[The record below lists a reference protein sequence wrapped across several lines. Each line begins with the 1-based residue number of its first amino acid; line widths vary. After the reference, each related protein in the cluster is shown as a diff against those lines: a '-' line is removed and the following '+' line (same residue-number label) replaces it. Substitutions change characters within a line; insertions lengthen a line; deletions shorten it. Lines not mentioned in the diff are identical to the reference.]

1 MKANSYKRVLAYL
14 VDVMII
20 SFVSLLLTY
29 FVPTSENYNK
39 LNKEFETLT
48 IDYRNQEVTM
58 EEYLE
63 KGTDINYQLNKEGVP
78 QTIVSTVLSIIYFVV
93 LTYFMNGET
102 LGKKLMK
109 IKITSNNDKKLTM
122 NNYLI
127 RALVIDSVL
136 MNIITIIT
144 ILLFSKDIYLTSY
157 NIISYV
163 FSFVYIVSLAMILF
177 SKNGRGLQDILANTK
192 VISTETVEEK
202 QEVLEKE
209 IVNKKDSKIE
219 DAEIIAK

>member
-14 VDVMII
+14 VDIMII

-39 LNKEFETLT
+39 LNKEFEALT

-78 QTIVSTVLSIIYFVV
+78 QTIVSTVLSIIYFIV
-93 LTYFMNGET
+93 LAYFMNGET

-192 VISTETVEEK
+192 VISTETIEEK

-209 IVNKKDSKIE
+209 IVNKK
-219 DAEIIAK
+219 

>member
-14 VDVMII
+14 VDIMII

>member
-14 VDVMII
+14 VDIMII
-20 SFVSLLLTY
+20 SFVSVLLTY
-29 FVPTSENYNK
+29 FIPTSENYNK
-39 LNKEFETLT
+39 LNKEFENLT

-63 KGTDINYQLNKEGVP
+63 KGTDINYQLNKEAVP

-93 LTYFMNGET
+93 LAYFMNGET

-136 MNIITIIT
+136 MNILTILI
-144 ILLFSKDIYLTSY
+144 ILLFNKDIYLTSY

-192 VISTETVEEK
+192 VISTETIEEK

-209 IVNKKDSKIE
+209 KITKKDPKIE

>member
-39 LNKEFETLT
+39 LNKEFENLT

-63 KGTDINYQLNKEGVP
+63 KGTDINYQLNKEAVP

-93 LTYFMNGET
+93 LAYFMNGET

>member
-14 VDVMII
+14 VDIMII

-93 LTYFMNGET
+93 LAYFMNGET
-102 LGKKLMK
+102 LG
-109 IKITSNNDKKLTM
+109 KKLTM

-192 VISTETVEEK
+192 VISTETIEEK
-202 QEVLEKE
+202 QEVLEEEK
-209 IVNKKDSKIE
+209 ITKKDPKIE

>member
-39 LNKEFETLT
+39 LNKEFENLT

-63 KGTDINYQLNKEGVP
+63 KGTDINYQLNKEAVP

-192 VISTETVEEK
+192 VISTETIEEK
-202 QEVLEKE
+202 QEVLEEEK
-209 IVNKKDSKIE
+209 ITKKDPKIE

>member
-14 VDVMII
+14 VDIMII

-39 LNKEFETLT
+39 LNKEFEALT
-48 IDYRNQEVTM
+48 IDYRNQEVTI

-136 MNIITIIT
+136 INIITIIT

-192 VISTETVEEK
+192 VISTETIEEK

-209 IVNKKDSKIE
+209 IVNKKDPKIE

>member
-1 MKANSYKRVLAYL
+1 
-14 VDVMII
+14 
-20 SFVSLLLTY
+20 
-29 FVPTSENYNK
+29 
-39 LNKEFETLT
+39 
-48 IDYRNQEVTM
+48 
-58 EEYLE
+58 
-63 KGTDINYQLNKEGVP
+63 
-78 QTIVSTVLSIIYFVV
+78 
-93 LTYFMNGET
+93 
-102 LGKKLMK
+102 MK

>member
-63 KGTDINYQLNKEGVP
+63 KGTDINYQLNKEAVP

-192 VISTETVEEK
+192 VISTETIEEK

-209 IVNKKDSKIE
+209 IVNKKDPKIE

>member
-14 VDVMII
+14 VDIMII

-39 LNKEFETLT
+39 LNKEFENLT

-93 LTYFMNGET
+93 LAYFMNGET

-157 NIISYV
+157 NIVSYV

-177 SKNGRGLQDILANTK
+177 RKNGRGLQDILANTK
-192 VISTETVEEK
+192 VISTEIIEEK

-209 IVNKKDSKIE
+209 IVNKKDPKIE

>member
-63 KGTDINYQLNKEGVP
+63 KGTDINYQLNKEAVP

-93 LTYFMNGET
+93 LAYFMNGET

-163 FSFVYIVSLAMILF
+163 FSLVYIVSLAMILF

-192 VISTETVEEK
+192 VISTETIEEK
-202 QEVLEKE
+202 QEVLEEEK
-209 IVNKKDSKIE
+209 ITKKDPKIE

>member
-29 FVPTSENYNK
+29 FVPTSENYNN

-48 IDYRNQEVTM
+48 TDYRNQEVTM

-63 KGTDINYQLNKEGVP
+63 KGTDINYQLNKEAVP

-93 LTYFMNGET
+93 LAYFMNGET

-192 VISTETVEEK
+192 VISTETIEEK
-202 QEVLEKE
+202 QEVLEEEK
-209 IVNKKDSKIE
+209 ITKKDPKIE

>member
-63 KGTDINYQLNKEGVP
+63 KGTDINYQLNKEAVP

-93 LTYFMNGET
+93 LAYFMNGET

-202 QEVLEKE
+202 QEVLEKK

>member
-20 SFVSLLLTY
+20 SFVSLLLTS

-48 IDYRNQEVTM
+48 TDYRNQEVTM

-102 LGKKLMK
+102 LGKKL
-109 IKITSNNDKKLTM
+109 TM

-136 MNIITIIT
+136 INIITIIT

-192 VISTETVEEK
+192 VISTETIEEK
-202 QEVLEKE
+202 QEVLEEEK
-209 IVNKKDSKIE
+209 ITKKDPKIE

>member
-14 VDVMII
+14 VDIMII
-20 SFVSLLLTY
+20 SFVSLLLTS

-39 LNKEFETLT
+39 LNKEFENLT
-48 IDYRNQEVTM
+48 TDYRNQEITM

-63 KGTDINYQLNKEGVP
+63 TGTDINYQLNKESIP
-78 QTIVSTVLSIIYFVV
+78 QTVVSTVLSIIYFVV

-109 IKITSNNDKKLTM
+109 IKIVSNNDKKLTM

-136 MNIITIIT
+136 MNILTILI
-144 ILLFSKDIYLTSY
+144 ILLFNKDIYLTSY

-177 SKNGRGLQDILANTK
+177 SKSGRGLQDILANTK
-192 VISTETVEEK
+192 VISTETIEEK
-202 QEVLEKE
+202 QDVLEKE
-209 IVNKKDSKIE
+209 IITKKDSKIE

>member
-1 MKANSYKRVLAYL
+1 MKVNSYKRVLAYL

-39 LNKEFETLT
+39 LNKEFENLT

-102 LGKKLMK
+102 SGVTNAINGTCDIGMASRGLKDSEKAKGVAEITIAIDGIAVVVNKENPAANLTKAQVEQ
-109 IKITSNNDKKLTM
+109 IFTGKITKWN
-122 NNYLI
+122 
-127 RALVIDSVL
+127 
-136 MNIITIIT
+136 
-144 ILLFSKDIYLTSY
+144 
-157 NIISYV
+157 
-163 FSFVYIVSLAMILF
+163 
-177 SKNGRGLQDILANTK
+177 
-192 VISTETVEEK
+192 
-202 QEVLEKE
+202 EVK
-209 IVNKKDSKIE
+209 
-219 DAEIIAK
+219 

>member
-14 VDVMII
+14 VDIMII

-39 LNKEFETLT
+39 LNKEFENLT
-48 IDYRNQEVTM
+48 TDYRNQEVTM

-63 KGTDINYQLNKEGVP
+63 KGTDINYQLNKESVP

-93 LTYFMNGET
+93 LAYFMNGET

-192 VISTETVEEK
+192 VISTETIEEK

-209 IVNKKDSKIE
+209 KITKKDPKIE

>member
-39 LNKEFETLT
+39 LNKEFENLT

-93 LTYFMNGET
+93 LAYFMNGET

-157 NIISYV
+157 NVISYV

-192 VISTETVEEK
+192 VISTETIEEK

-209 IVNKKDSKIE
+209 KITKKDPKIE

>member
-14 VDVMII
+14 VDIMII

-192 VISTETVEEK
+192 VISTEIIEEK

-209 IVNKKDSKIE
+209 KITKKDPKIE

>member
-14 VDVMII
+14 VDIMII

-39 LNKEFETLT
+39 LNKEFENLT

-192 VISTETVEEK
+192 VISTEIIEEK

-209 IVNKKDSKIE
+209 IVNKKDPKIE

>member
-29 FVPTSENYNK
+29 FIPTSENYNK
-39 LNKEFETLT
+39 LNKEFENLT

-63 KGTDINYQLNKEGVP
+63 KGTDINYQLNKEAVP

-93 LTYFMNGET
+93 LAYFMNGET

-136 MNIITIIT
+136 MKIITIIT

-163 FSFVYIVSLAMILF
+163 FSLVYIVSLAMILF

-192 VISTETVEEK
+192 VISTETIEEK
-202 QEVLEKE
+202 QEVLEEEK
-209 IVNKKDSKIE
+209 ITKKDPKIE

>member
-14 VDVMII
+14 VDIMII

-136 MNIITIIT
+136 INIITIIT

-209 IVNKKDSKIE
+209 KITKKDPKIE

>member
-14 VDVMII
+14 VDIMII

-93 LTYFMNGET
+93 LAYFMNGET

-192 VISTETVEEK
+192 VISTETIEEK

-209 IVNKKDSKIE
+209 KITKKDPKIE

>member
-20 SFVSLLLTY
+20 SFVSVLLTY

>member
-39 LNKEFETLT
+39 LNKEFENLT

-192 VISTETVEEK
+192 VISTETIEEN
-202 QEVLEKE
+202 QAVLEKE
-209 IVNKKDSKIE
+209 KITKKAPKIE

>member
-63 KGTDINYQLNKEGVP
+63 KGTDINYQLNKEAVP

-192 VISTETVEEK
+192 VISTETIEEK
-202 QEVLEKE
+202 QEVLEEEK
-209 IVNKKDSKIE
+209 ITKKDPKIE

>member
-39 LNKEFETLT
+39 LNKEFENLT

-93 LTYFMNGET
+93 LAYFMNGET

-192 VISTETVEEK
+192 VISTEIIEEK

-209 IVNKKDSKIE
+209 IVNKNDPKIE

>member
-39 LNKEFETLT
+39 LNKEFENLT

-63 KGTDINYQLNKEGVP
+63 KGTDINYQLNKEAVP

-93 LTYFMNGET
+93 LAYFMNGET

-202 QEVLEKE
+202 QEVLEKK

>member
-14 VDVMII
+14 VDIMII

-39 LNKEFETLT
+39 LNKEFEALT
-48 IDYRNQEVTM
+48 IDYRNQEVTI

-136 MNIITIIT
+136 INIITIIT

-192 VISTETVEEK
+192 VISAETIEEK
-202 QEVLEKE
+202 QEVLEEEK
-209 IVNKKDSKIE
+209 ITKKDPKIE

>member
-93 LTYFMNGET
+93 LAYFMNGET

-177 SKNGRGLQDILANTK
+177 SKNWRGLQDILANTK

-209 IVNKKDSKIE
+209 KITKKDPKIE

>member
-14 VDVMII
+14 VDIMII

-177 SKNGRGLQDILANTK
+177 SKNGRVLQDILANTK

>member
-14 VDVMII
+14 VDIMII

-93 LTYFMNGET
+93 LAYFMNGET

>member
-63 KGTDINYQLNKEGVP
+63 KGTDINYQLNKEAVP

-93 LTYFMNGET
+93 LAYFMNGET

-109 IKITSNNDKKLTM
+109 IKIASNNDKKLTM

>member
-93 LTYFMNGET
+93 LAYFMNGET

-163 FSFVYIVSLAMILF
+163 FSFVYIISLAMILF

-202 QEVLEKE
+202 KEVLEEEK
-209 IVNKKDSKIE
+209 ITKKDPKIE

>member
-39 LNKEFETLT
+39 LNKEFENLT

-93 LTYFMNGET
+93 LAYFMNGET

-192 VISTETVEEK
+192 VISTEIIEEK

-209 IVNKKDSKIE
+209 IVNKKDPKIE

>member
-20 SFVSLLLTY
+20 SFVSVLLTY

-93 LTYFMNGET
+93 LAYFMNGET

-209 IVNKKDSKIE
+209 KITKKDPKIE

>member
-39 LNKEFETLT
+39 LNKEFENLT

-63 KGTDINYQLNKEGVP
+63 KGTDINYQLNKEAVP

-93 LTYFMNGET
+93 LAYFMNGET

-192 VISTETVEEK
+192 VISTETIEEK

-209 IVNKKDSKIE
+209 KITKKDPKIE

>member
-14 VDVMII
+14 VDIMII

-48 IDYRNQEVTM
+48 IDYRNQEVTI

-93 LTYFMNGET
+93 LAYFMNGET

-136 MNIITIIT
+136 INIITIIT

-209 IVNKKDSKIE
+209 KITKKDPKIE